1 MDRRRFVR
9 TGAALSIASAAAL
22 GSPVVTRAA
31 ARRKSA
37 MSDHFEHVKGLITDW
52 RRKDIDS
59 VLGRVTDDIAW
70 HTHVGSPPVNG
81 KPAMKQMM
89 DALAG
94 QMNDVRWRIFQY
106 AQNGDSVFLE
116 GVDDFVNPEGRR
128 VVLPYAGVLMFRGAL
143 ISQWRDYFD
152 RGLFNKLKAGEAAP
166 DYIAALTTREPL
178 F

>member
-70 HTHVGSPPVNG
+70 HTHVGSPQST
-81 KPAMKQMM
+81 A
-89 DALAG
+89 
-94 QMNDVRWRIFQY
+94 
-106 AQNGDSVFLE
+106 S
-116 GVDDFVNPEGRR
+116 RR
-128 VVLPYAGVLMFRGAL
+128 
-143 ISQWRDYFD
+143 
-152 RGLFNKLKAGEAAP
+152 
-166 DYIAALTTREPL
+166 
-178 F
+178 